1 MELYNGFVCHPT
13 VCSVGSDYR
22 IIVPTRCQMALSV
35 LVDGEEY
42 FNHSNGII
50 LTSCRIQQITVPGE
64 RLNKAKQYTLRVRKV
79 IKRLPYG
86 SLTRR
91 PVEITYPFRPIE
103 KTEGLRIYQIAD
115 SHGIITEPVTAAKR
129 FSKELDLLIFNG
141 DIADSSEN
149 IERITT
155 VYQIASAVTGG
166 EIPCVISR
174 GNHDLR
180 GSAAEHLAEYMPGQ
194 NGRSFY
200 SFRVGCLWGLVLDCG
215 EDKPDDHHEYG
226 YMVCCHAFR
235 QEETDYI
242 RQIIAQKQAEYEA
255 PGVKYRLVISH
266 VPFAWTDHP
275 PFDIEQEL
283 FTEWCRL
290 LKAEVKPQ
298 LMLCGHIHSQKISLV
313 GGELDH
319 KGQPCPVL
327 IGSELNRRASPP
339 YFAGMGL
346 TLQNGCAEVVFNDKD
361 SIKQTQ
367 TVPFPSES

>member
-13 VCSVGSDYR
+13 VCPVGSDYR
-22 IIVPTRCQMALSV
+22 IIVPTNCKMALSAV
-35 LVDGEEY
+35 VDGEEY
-42 FNHSNGII
+42 FNHSNGIV

-79 IKRLPYG
+79 VKRMPYC

-91 PVEITYPFRPIE
+91 PVEITYPFRPVE

-115 SHGIITEPVTAAKR
+115 SHGLVAEPVGAAGR
-129 FSKELDLLIFNG
+129 FGADLDLLVLNG
-141 DIADSSEN
+141 DIADSSES
-149 IERITT
+149 IEKITT
-155 VYQIASAVTGG
+155 TYQIASAVTGG

-194 NGRSFY
+194 NGRSYY
-200 SFRVGCLWGLVLDCG
+200 SFRVGCLWGLVVDCG
-215 EDKPDDHHEYG
+215 EDKPDDHREYG
-226 YMVCCHAFR
+226 HMVCCHAFR
-235 QEETDYI
+235 REETDYI
-242 RQIIAQKQAEYEA
+242 KQIIANKQTEYEA
-255 PGVKYRLVISH
+255 PGVTYRLVISH
-266 VPFAWTDHP
+266 APFAWTDKP

-283 FTEWCRL
+283 FAEWCRL

-298 LMLCGHIHSQKISLV
+298 LMLCGHIHRQIISPV

-327 IGSELNRRASPP
+327 IGGCVDRRRKPP
-339 YFAGMGL
+339 FYAGMGL
-346 TLQNGCAEVVFNDKD
+346 TLQTDRAEVTFNTANE
-361 SIKQTQ
+361 IRRTEN
-367 TVPFPSES
+367 VPFPGK